1 MTMSIAPASIAPT
14 NSAARSGDQ
23 MVSEVTIAVRA
34 SGNSSAT
41 SSAMRST
48 PGPAGDQAVLLA
60 AFGAGLGRR
69 HDVAA
74 MVAGEPVHQ
83 PVLDHP
89 RGAVGA
95 LEAMAA
101 VAAQGQRREAA
112 AVEEQQRLLAALE
125 IGFELRDQRRREPAA
140 ARRRVLRQVDRADVG
155 QRRAGEALGQADF
168 AVAAE
173 LDHVPAF
180 DRRRRRRQDHRNVL
194 ELARASPP
202 CRGRDTGRRL
212 PA

>member
-1 MTMSIAPASIAPT
+1 
-14 NSAARSGDQ
+14 

-41 SSAMRST
+41 SSAIRST

-60 AFGAGLGRR
+60 AFGAGVGRR
-69 HDVAA
+69 HHMAA

-89 RGAVGA
+89 GGAVRA
-95 LEAMAA
+95 LEAVAA

-125 IGFELRDQRRREPAA
+125 IGLELGDQLRRQPAA
-140 ARRRVLRQVDRADVG
+140 ARRRVLRQVDRA
-155 QRRAGEALGQADF
+155 RCRAATAPAKRCGSDDLAI
-168 AVAAE
+168 AAE
-173 LDHVPAF
+173 LDHVAAL
-180 DRRRRRRQDHRNVL
+180 DRRRRRRQDHRHVL
-194 ELARASPP
+194 ELARASPR
-202 CRGRDTGRRL
+202 CRGRDTGRRP